1 METEIQPPAKQR
13 KTGLV
18 HVLTGD
24 GNGKTTSA
32 IGIVVRAS
40 GRGMKAAFVQF
51 LKNGLSSE
59 LAPMQRMGVEVVSGA
74 KYSEKDLSAGQPQ
87 ETVFMAYKSSLKADE
102 GDRQLAR
109 ASFAKAT
116 GFARSG
122 KYDLVV
128 LDGIFGA
135 VRAGLVTEADV
146 LNFLREKAPN
156 CELVLTGR
164 GASPA
169 IEAAADYVTHVEK
182 IKHPFDMGMT
192 SRCGIDY

>member
-18 HVLTGD
+18 HVLSGD

-32 IGIVVRAS
+32 IGIAVRAS

-59 LAPMQRMGVEVVSGA
+59 LEPMQRLGVEVVGGA
-74 KYSEKDLSAGQPQ
+74 RYSEKDLRAGLPQ
-87 ETVFMAYKSSLKADE
+87 ETVFMAYNSSFKADE
-102 GDRQLAR
+102 SDRKVAKE
-109 ASFAKAT
+109 AFAKAT
-116 GFARSG
+116 GYARSG

-135 VRAGLVTEADV
+135 VRAGL
-146 LNFLREKAPN
+146 
-156 CELVLTGR
+156 
-164 GASPA
+164 
-169 IEAAADYVTHVEK
+169 
-182 IKHPFDMGMT
+182 
-192 SRCGIDY
+192 